1 MAAPSIPRH
10 KRFAVRQNVRLRAS
24 NGDLVSGMMI
34 EVSLDACRISA
45 SGHHPF
51 HAEQVVTVEVD
62 GFGDFR
68 GIIRSAGE
76 HSLVIR
82 FVQPVASAELQELVW
97 SASDASRPIL
107 HLPTFGI

>member
-1 MAAPSIPRH
+1 MAAPTIPRH
-10 KRFAVRQNVRLRAS
+10 KRFAIRQNVRLRAG

-45 SGHHPF
+45 SRHTGF
-51 HAEQVVTVEVD
+51 HAEQVVTVEVE

-76 HSLVIR
+76 HSLAIR
-82 FVQPVASAELQELVW
+82 FAQPVASAALQELVW
-97 SASDASRPIL
+97 SASDATRPIL
-107 HLPTFGI
+107 HLPAFGV